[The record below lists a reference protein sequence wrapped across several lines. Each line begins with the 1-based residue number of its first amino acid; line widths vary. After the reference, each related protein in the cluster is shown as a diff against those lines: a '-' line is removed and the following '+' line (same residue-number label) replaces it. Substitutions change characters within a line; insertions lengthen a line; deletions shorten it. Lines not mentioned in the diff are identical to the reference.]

1 MKNNKWLKYGL
12 RFPLTQ
18 PLALLVFL
26 GKLAV
31 ASWNIVQ
38 QAGKCK
44 SRCRDL
50 SSRKLQDSEID
61 VEREKIM
68 AEALTFKEQTD
79 EYARQV
85 T

>member
-1 MKNNKWLKYGL
+1 MMNNKWLKYGL

-18 PLALLVFL
+18 PFALLAFL
-26 GKLAV
+26 VKLSI

-38 QAGKCK
+38 QARKCK
-44 SRCRDL
+44 SMCRNL
-50 SSRKLQDSEID
+50 SSRKLQDGEID
-61 VEREKIM
+61 VEREKII
-68 AEALTFKEQTD
+68 AEAHTFKEQTD

>member
-26 GKLAV
+26 GKLAF

-38 QAGKCK
+38 QARKCK
-44 SRCRDL
+44 SICKGL

-61 VEREKIM
+61 VEREEII
-68 AEALTFKEQTD
+68 AEALIFKEQTD